1 MNIVTLTT
9 DFGWKDYYVGVLKGK
24 ILSQGTATVFA
35 DITHQIENYNIVQ
48 AAFVVRNSYKS
59 FPKGSIHL
67 VSVNNVY
74 APERHF
80 LAIEHEGHYFVGPDN
95 GIFSLLFEQLPE
107 KIYRLPKAQQI
118 HALDVN
124 DYFAYA
130 VNHIF
135 QKQPFAEIGTPV
147 RQILQRFS
155 LRPILSRDQIRGSV
169 IHVDNYGNVILNID
183 RELFFRGCKGRN
195 FEIYFK
201 RFDPITIIHEQ
212 YSDVPVGEVLCLFNS
227 ANYLE
232 IAVNMGKASTLFGL
246 DIDDSVQI
254 DFF

>member
-9 DFGWKDYYVGVLKGK
+9 DFGWKDYYVGVLKGS
-24 ILSQGTATVFA
+24 ILSQGIPVIFA
-35 DITHQIENYNIVQ
+35 DITHQIESYNIVQ
-48 AAFVVRNSYKS
+48 AAFVIRNSYKS
-59 FPKGSIHL
+59 FPEGSIHL

-74 APERHF
+74 ASKRRF
-80 LAIEHEGHYFVGPDN
+80 LAIEHEGHYFIGPDN
-95 GIFSLLFEQLPE
+95 GIFSLLFEQLP
-107 KIYRLPKAQQI
+107 KNTYQLSPSNQT

-124 DYFAYA
+124 DYFSRA
-130 VNHIF
+130 VSHIS
-135 QKQPFAEIGTPV
+135 QQYPFHEIGTPV
-147 RQILQRFS
+147 QQILQRFS
-155 LRPILSRDQIRGSV
+155 LRPILNRDQIRGSV
-169 IHVDNYGNVILNID
+169 IHIDNYGNVILNID

-201 RFDPITIIHEQ
+201 RFDPITVVSEQ